1 MRSRI
6 IKLSCQASGYICGV
20 SEEVAQCHQ
29 DKALS
34 ELKDGCAV

>member
-1 MRSRI
+1 M
-6 IKLSCQASGYICGV
+6 KLSCQAYICGV